1 MADLE
6 QSGNRIPNKCSMIFT
21 FLLIATFYLTRSE
34 NRIKIFLTQ
43 LSSLILLFFSKGTI
57 FVKTAI
63 FCKNKNTDINK
74 IKKVQ
79 ALKGIFSETTYLCVL
94 MYQISSF

>member
-1 MADLE
+1 MVDLE
-6 QSGNRIPNKCSMIFT
+6 QSGNRIPDKCSMIFT

-43 LSSLILLFFSKGTI
+43 LSSLIPLLFSKGTI